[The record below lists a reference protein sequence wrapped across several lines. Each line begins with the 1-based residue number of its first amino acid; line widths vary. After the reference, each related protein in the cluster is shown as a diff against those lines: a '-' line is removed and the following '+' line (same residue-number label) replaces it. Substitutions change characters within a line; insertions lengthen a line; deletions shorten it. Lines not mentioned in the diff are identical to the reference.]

1 MYHEKKDFKQN
12 NIFLCIDYHD
22 DLNKMD
28 KVLLQLNHQHFFF
41 LETERTKLSNKPGL
55 TAPMSIIH

>member
-1 MYHEKKDFKQN
+1 MYRYFPMYHEKKDFKQN

-28 KVLLQLNHQHFFF
+28 KVLLQLNH
-41 LETERTKLSNKPGL
+41 
-55 TAPMSIIH
+55 